1 MLLWISFAV
10 LTAGVIAIILR
21 PLVMSGDDAV
31 SPAAADLAVYKDQL
45 AEIDADRERGLIGG
59 AEAEAAR
66 TEVARRLLAKAGSG
80 GGSGGDRLKPAAT
93 YSRNAVLAAA
103 LAVPVFSIVLYS
115 LYGSPALP
123 GRPFA
128 MHSGAALETAS
139 VGELLGRVEARL
151 RESPDD
157 GNGWDVIAPV
167 YLRLERFGE
176 AADAFANALR
186 LLGENP
192 QRLGGYAEAVVLANG
207 GIVSEEARK
216 AYEKLVKLDPAKPE
230 PRFWLALA
238 KEQDGKLAEASRDYR
253 ALIESAPADAPWRD
267 AVADRLRTVME
278 QQGASKE
285 EIAKVAGAPPP
296 APVQSGRGEAPSAEA
311 AAAAEQMSP
320 EQRAEFVKQMVD
332 GLSARLKANG
342 KDLQGWLRLVRAYKV
357 MGRNGEASAALKDA
371 RSNFVGDKAALGELD
386 ALAKSLGLG
395 S

>member
-10 LTAGVIAIILR
+10 LTAGVIAIIIR
-21 PLVMSGDDAV
+21 PLVAAGDAAV
-31 SPAAADLAVYKDQL
+31 SPASADLAVYKDQL

-66 TEVARRLLAKAGSG
+66 NEVARRLLAKAGASAA
-80 GGSGGDRLKPAAT
+80 SGGDRLKPAVS
-93 YSRNAVLAAA
+93 YPRNAMLAAA
-103 LAVPVFSIVLYS
+103 LTVPVFSVVLYS
-115 LYGSPALP
+115 LYGSPGLP
-123 GRPFA
+123 AKPFA
-128 MHSGAALETAS
+128 MRSGATLEKAS

-167 YLRLERFGE
+167 YLRLERYGE

-186 LLGENP
+186 LLGENA
-192 QRLGGYAEAVVLANG
+192 QRLGGFAEAVVLANG
-207 GIVSEEARK
+207 GIVSEDARR
-216 AYEKLVKLDPAKPE
+216 AYEKLSKLDPSKPE

-253 ALIESAPADAPWRD
+253 ALLDSAPADAPWRE
-267 AVADRLRTVME
+267 AVADRLRTLME
-278 QQGASKE
+278 QQGASKD
-285 EIAKVAGAPPP
+285 EIAKVAGAPPA
-296 APVQSGRGEAPSAEA
+296 APSRGGRGEAPSAEA

-320 EQRAEFVKQMVD
+320 EQRAEFIKQMVD

-371 RSNFVGDKAALGELD
+371 RSNFAGDKASLGELE
-386 ALAKSLGLG
+386 ALARSLGLG